1 LRLLKLNP
9 LTQRRLRVFRRNR
22 MAMASLSLL
31 IAGLV
36 ASASAALICN
46 DRPYA
51 MKYQGKLYF
60 PVVSPPSAPQ
70 LGLPDRFTVDYRALE
85 MKSGDWALFPPIRYN
100 PYESNTRVESYPSPP
115 TWENPLGTDDRG
127 RDVFTRLLYGF
138 RISFI
143 YAVGTWLLTYFI
155 GVSLGLLMGF
165 IGGKVDFLGQRLIEV
180 MHSIP
185 TLFLLIILIS
195 IFEPGLIL
203 LIGITAIFGWIPIS
217 TYVRAEGLKLRK
229 LEFVEAA
236 RAIGQPRWKII
247 FRHVLP
253 NALTPIITFSPF
265 AIAAGISGLASL
277 DFLGFGLTPPTPSWG
292 ELLKQAHKHFT
303 IAWWLALFPSMA
315 LFLTLTLLNFVG
327 EGLRNAFDP
336 KQN

>member
-1 LRLLKLNP
+1 MRLLKLNP

-22 MAMASLSLL
+22 IAMVSLGL
-31 IAGLV
+31 IVAGLL
-36 ASASAALICN
+36 ASSCAALICN

-51 MKYQGKLYF
+51 MKYQGRIYF
-60 PVVSPPSAPQ
+60 PVFRAPSAPE
-70 LGLPDRFTVDYRALE
+70 LGLPDRFTVDYRQLQLGAE
-85 MKSGDWALFPPIRYN
+85 DWAFFPPIRYN
-100 PYESNTRVESYPSPP
+100 PFESNTRVENYPSPP

-143 YAVGTWLLTYFI
+143 YAIGTWILTYLI
-155 GVSLGLLMGF
+155 GVTLGLLMGF
-165 IGGKVDFLGQRLIEV
+165 VGGKADFVGQRLIEV

-195 IFEPGLIL
+195 IFEPNLFWLIA
-203 LIGITAIFGWIPIS
+203 ITAVFGWIPIS
-217 TYVRAEGLKLRK
+217 TYVRAEGLRLRK
-229 LEFVEAA
+229 LDFVEAA
-236 RAIGQPRWKII
+236 RAIGQPRWKIV

-303 IAWWLALFPSMA
+303 IAWWLALFPSLA